1 MMCFD
6 FDRIGPEVILDIY
19 ATDSKASESEDDRL
33 DMIRDSLVHLS
44 PHVLVDNVG

>member
-1 MMCFD
+1 MRFD
-6 FDRIGPEVILDIY
+6 FDRIGREVILDIY